1 MRRTEILELLQDN
14 SLPFA
19 PDTLQRKRGWKRK
32 EGVGNTREGETRR
45 FPQVF
50 RCMCLRCMLSSR
62 PAYTANWDLVSRR
75 KKGKEGERKGEGER
89 RKERRKGGREEDF
102 KIPYAGSGRAFQV

>member
-1 MRRTEILELLQDN
+1 MPDRCVRRPEILELLQDN

-62 PAYTANWDLVSRR
+62 SAYTASWRSCF
-75 KKGKEGERKGEGER
+75 KKEERKGRREKRRGGEEEGKEER
-89 RKERRKGGREEDF
+89 REGGRF
-102 KIPYAGSGRAFQV
+102 